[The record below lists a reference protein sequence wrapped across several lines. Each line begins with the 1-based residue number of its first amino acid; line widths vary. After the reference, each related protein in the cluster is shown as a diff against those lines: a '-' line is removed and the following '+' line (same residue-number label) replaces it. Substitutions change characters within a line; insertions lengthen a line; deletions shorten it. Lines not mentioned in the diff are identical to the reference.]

1 VTVGTLRDD
10 EAMAG
15 RAAATVRALAHP
27 VRVRLVAALCEG
39 DAGVDDLAAR
49 LELPRAGVARHLRA
63 LAAQGL
69 VSETGAGGLATYT
82 VAEPVLH
89 GLVACMEE
97 CSSRPG
103 T

>member
-27 VRVRLVAALCEG
+27 DRVRLVAALCQG
-39 DAGVDDLAAR
+39 DAGAAELSAR
-49 LELPRAGVARHLRA
+49 LQLPRPSTARHLRA
-63 LAAQGL
+63 LASQGL
-69 VSETGAGGLATYT
+69 LEQVGEGRTATFRI
-82 VAEPVLH
+82 AEPVLH

-97 CSSRPG
+97 CSR
-103 T
+103 